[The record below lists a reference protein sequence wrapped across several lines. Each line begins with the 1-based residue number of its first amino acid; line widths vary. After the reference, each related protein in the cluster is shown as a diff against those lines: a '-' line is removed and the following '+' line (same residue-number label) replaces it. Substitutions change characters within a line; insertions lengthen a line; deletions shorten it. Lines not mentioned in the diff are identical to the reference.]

1 MRRWKRTLRQQI
13 SRAQERTGR
22 RSQQVILV
30 GRNIAGGQDR
40 SALLGVALM
49 LLVSVLLAV
58 DSVLVRL
65 LSDSVHPFIMGFT
78 RALFGLMAVAPWLLT
93 KRGILQSEYRFLH
106 FFRAVLKLAAL
117 VSFFYAFALSSLADV
132 TAIAFTSPIFVTVGA
147 WLFLGEKLRSLRIIA
162 VVIGFAGVIFVLRPG
177 QGGGIPVG
185 LIFALAGAVLTA
197 AIQLIL
203 KPMTA
208 KDSSDTLVA
217 WNLILMVP
225 IAIVPAFFVW
235 TTPSPTEWA
244 ILAFQGVLGALSMT
258 LATKAFSLAE
268 ASLITPFDFLRLP
281 FVAVLGYLIF
291 SETVPFTTWVGGAI
305 IFLATLLMARSA
317 RARVMSQS

>member
-1 MRRWKRTLRQQI
+1 MGH
-13 SRAQERTGR
+13 E
-22 RSQQVILV
+22 
-30 GRNIAGGQDR
+30 IASVRDG

-49 LLVSVLLAV
+49 LMVSALMAV

-65 LSDSVHPFIMGFT
+65 LSDSVHPFVMGFT
-78 RALFGLMAVAPWLLT
+78 RALFGLLAVVPWLVT

-106 FFRAVLKLAAL
+106 FLRAALKLCAL
-117 VSFFYAFALSSLADV
+117 VSFFYAFALASLADV

-147 WLFLGEKLRSLRIIA
+147 WLFLGEKLLAMRIVA
-162 VVIGFAGVIFVLRPG
+162 VAIGFAGVIFVLRPG
-177 QGGGIPVG
+177 QESGIPIG
-185 LIFALAGAVLTA
+185 LVFALAGAFLTA

-208 KDSSDTLVA
+208 KDSSETLVA

-225 IAIVPAFFVW
+225 IAAIPVLFVW

-244 ILAFQGVLGALSMT
+244 ILAIQGVLGALSMT
-258 LATKAFSLAE
+258 LATKAFSLAD

-281 FVAVLGYLIF
+281 FVAILGYLIF
-291 SETVPFTTWVGGAI
+291 SETVPYTTWVGGAV

-317 RARVMSQS
+317 RRRVLSQS